1 MGEANYVIG
10 VVISVDGDQT
20 LIGTYDLINDDEI
33 IHNGQILYGPRLGA
47 YVTVRQNDVKLI
59 AKITSEKVIDQQNT
73 IRSNEFDNRYS
84 KNSINRLIS
93 VKMLGA
99 IEDNQFI
106 VTSSY
111 APMVGNEAYITTQA
125 ELSAIYAIGRNTDS
139 IAIGTALLERS
150 KVLIPIN
157 AFFAGHIGIFGNTG
171 SGKSNTLHALY
182 YKLLHSKYREGILK
196 KSRFTVIDFN
206 GEYRSEGI
214 FGFPEDRIERYNV
227 DTRSQ
232 KGMAK
237 KVKVSEDY
245 IINPDVLIML
255 FEAKPGVQA
264 PFIRRSLNV
273 FEEVKEPE
281 PFMKL
286 CMGLL
291 QKIILTGNATN
302 DDALGDWVEVT
313 ENCCGADCLSQLR
326 ELRHY
331 TNGSSTIQDS
341 SGSSIWFN
349 PQDQTISDEGKKRLG
364 WEGISSAIQNKYKS
378 LSILDKLHMFFR
390 YQRVY
395 STAWNGTDPQYL
407 GPMFS
412 RIKTRLESLNKVV
425 DIVPAAQM
433 GNAYRSGKPLT
444 IYSFVHANQEIKR
457 ILPMLIANMIYGE
470 QKKEE
475 SDTRSINRTSHLII
489 DEAHNILSDIQRDDG
504 DNWQNHRLDS
514 FEEIIKEG
522 RKFGFYLTIASQRP
536 ADISSTILSQIH
548 NYIIHR
554 LVNDRDLRSLENTM
568 PTLDH
573 SSLMTIPSLGKGQA
587 VLTGTAFPV
596 PRFTQVDRIIKV
608 APASDDAELTRLW
621 GSHENEAKPDS
632 VASTIMV
639 SGSDGANPVQDASD
653 TRFQES
659 KQNDDWV

>member
-1 MGEANYVIG
+1 MNMGAANYVIG
-10 VVISVDGDQT
+10 VVISVDGDRT

-47 YVTVRQNDVKLI
+47 YVTVRQNDIKLI
-59 AKITSEKVIDQQNT
+59 AKIISEKVIDQQNT
-73 IRSNEFDNRYS
+73 IRSTEFDNRYS

-93 VKMLGA
+93 IKMLGA
-99 IEDNQFI
+99 IEDNQFT

-125 ELSAIYAIGRNTDS
+125 ELAAIYAIEPGADS

-150 KVLIPIN
+150 EVLIPIN

-171 SGKSNTLHALY
+171 SGKSNTMHALY
-182 YKLLHSKYREGILK
+182 YKLLHTKYREGILE

-206 GEYRSEGI
+206 GEYRNEDI
-214 FGFPEDRIERYNV
+214 FGFPEDHIERYDV

-232 KGMAK
+232 KEMIK
-237 KVKVSEDY
+237 KVEVSEEY

-255 FEAKPGVQA
+255 FEARPGVQA

-273 FEEVKEPE
+273 FEEMQNSES
-281 PFMKL
+281 FMKL
-286 CMGLL
+286 SMGLL
-291 QKIILTGNATN
+291 QKIILSGNATN
-302 DDALGDWVEVT
+302 DDALGDWMEVT
-313 ENCCGADCLSQLR
+313 EAYCGADCLSQLR
-326 ELRHY
+326 ELEHH
-331 TNGSSTIQDS
+331 TNGNAKIRDFF
-341 SGSSIWFN
+341 GSEAWYN
-349 PQDQTISDEGKKRLG
+349 AGDQTIDDEHKRLLG
-364 WEGISSAIQNKYKS
+364 WEGISSAIHDTYEGLN
-378 LSILDKLHMFFR
+378 ILDKLHIFLR

-425 DIVPAAQM
+425 DIVPTAQT
-433 GNAYRSGKPLT
+433 GNAYRGGKPLT

-457 ILPMLIANMIYGE
+457 ILPMLIANMIYAE
-470 QKKEE
+470 QKREQ
-475 SDTRSINRTSHLII
+475 SDTDSITRTSHLII

-504 DNWQNHRLDS
+504 DNWQSRRLDS

-548 NYIIHR
+548 NYVIHR

-596 PRFTQVDRIIKV
+596 PRFTQVDRIGEV
-608 APASDDAELTRLW
+608 APASGDAHLTRLW
-621 GSHENEAKPDS
+621 ESHGDDDKSDS
-632 VASTIMV
+632 
-639 SGSDGANPVQDASD
+639 D
-653 TRFQES
+653 FL
-659 KQNDDWV
+659 

>member
-1 MGEANYVIG
+1 
-10 VVISVDGDQT
+10 
-20 LIGTYDLINDDEI
+20 
-33 IHNGQILYGPRLGA
+33 
-47 YVTVRQNDVKLI
+47 
-59 AKITSEKVIDQQNT
+59 
-73 IRSNEFDNRYS
+73 
-84 KNSINRLIS
+84 
-93 VKMLGA
+93 
-99 IEDNQFI
+99 
-106 VTSSY
+106 
-111 APMVGNEAYITTQA
+111 
-125 ELSAIYAIGRNTDS
+125 
-139 IAIGTALLERS
+139 
-150 KVLIPIN
+150 
-157 AFFAGHIGIFGNTG
+157 
-171 SGKSNTLHALY
+171 
-182 YKLLHSKYREGILK
+182 
-196 KSRFTVIDFN
+196 
-206 GEYRSEGI
+206 
-214 FGFPEDRIERYNV
+214 
-227 DTRSQ
+227 
-232 KGMAK
+232 
-237 KVKVSEDY
+237 
-245 IINPDVLIML
+245 
-255 FEAKPGVQA
+255 
-264 PFIRRSLNV
+264 
-273 FEEVKEPE
+273 
-281 PFMKL
+281 MKL

-433 GNAYRSGKPLT
+433 GNAYRSGKSLT

-457 ILPMLIANMIYGE
+457 ILPMLIANMIYDE
-470 QKKEE
+470 QKKEQ
-475 SDTRSINRTSHLII
+475 SDTESITKTSHLII

-596 PRFTQVDRIIKV
+596 PRFTQVDRNREV
-608 APASDDAELTRLW
+608 APASDDAELTQLW
-621 GSHENEAKPDS
+621 QIHEDS
-632 VASTIMV
+632 DR
-639 SGSDGANPVQDASD
+639 SDPTDSMSRISLDA
-653 TRFQES
+653 
-659 KQNDDWV
+659 V

>member
-1 MGEANYVIG
+1 MNMGAANYVIG
-10 VVISVDGDQT
+10 VVISVDGDRT
-20 LIGTYDLINDDEI
+20 LVGTYDLINDDEI

-47 YVTVRQNDVKLI
+47 YVTIRQNDIKLI

-99 IEDNQFI
+99 IEDNEFT

-125 ELSAIYAIGRNTDS
+125 ELAAIYAIEPGADS

-150 KVLIPIN
+150 EVLIPIN

-171 SGKSNTLHALY
+171 SGKSNTMHALY
-182 YKLLHSKYREGILK
+182 YKLLHTKYRAGVLE

-206 GEYRSEGI
+206 GEYRNKDI
-214 FGFPEDRIERYNV
+214 FGFPEDHIERYDV

-232 KGMAK
+232 KEMIK
-237 KVKVSEDY
+237 KVEVSEGY

-255 FEAKPGVQA
+255 FEARPGVQA
-264 PFIRRSLNV
+264 PFIRRSLSK
-273 FEEVKEPE
+273 FEEMQNSES
-281 PFMKL
+281 FMKL
-286 CMGLL
+286 SMGLL
-291 QKIILTGNATN
+291 QKIILSGNAAN
-302 DDALGDWVEVT
+302 DDALGDWMEVT
-313 ENCCGADCLSQLR
+313 GTFCSTDCLSQLR
-326 ELRHY
+326 KTEHY
-331 TNGSSTIQDS
+331 ANGKVKIRDG
-341 SGSSIWFN
+341 SGSEEWLNPRDQSI
-349 PQDQTISDEGKKRLG
+349 DDKHKRLLG
-364 WEGISSAIQNKYKS
+364 WEEISSAIQETYEG
-378 LSILDKLHMFFR
+378 LSVLDKLHMFLR

-425 DIVPAAQM
+425 DIVPTAQT
-433 GNAYRSGKPLT
+433 GNAYRDGKPLT
-444 IYSFVHANQEIKR
+444 VYSFVHANQEIKR
-457 ILPMLIANMIYGE
+457 ILPMLIANMIYAE
-470 QKKEE
+470 QKREQ
-475 SDTRSINRTSHLII
+475 SDTDSITRTSHLII

-504 DNWQNHRLDS
+504 DNWQSHRLDS

-548 NYIIHR
+548 NYVIHR

-587 VLTGTAFPV
+587 VLSGTAFPV
-596 PRFTQVDRIIKV
+596 PRFTQVVKITAT
-608 APASDDAELTRLW
+608 APASGDAQLTRLW
-621 GSHENEAKPDS
+621 ESHGNDDKPDS
-632 VASTIMV
+632 
-639 SGSDGANPVQDASD
+639 D
-653 TRFQES
+653 FL
-659 KQNDDWV
+659 

>member
-1 MGEANYVIG
+1 MNMGTANYAIG
-10 VVISVDGDQT
+10 VVISVDGDRT

-33 IHNGQILYGPRLGA
+33 IHNGQILYGPRLGT
-47 YVTVRQNDVKLI
+47 YVTIRQNDIKLI

-84 KNSINRLIS
+84 KNSINRLIG

-99 IEDNQFI
+99 IKDNQFT

-125 ELSAIYAIGRNTDS
+125 ELAAIYAIEPGTES
-139 IAIGTALLERS
+139 ITIGTALLERS
-150 KVLIPIN
+150 EVLIPIN

-171 SGKSNTLHALY
+171 SGKSNTLQELY
-182 YKLLHSKYREGILK
+182 YKLLHTKYREGILK

-214 FGFPEDRIERYNV
+214 FGFPEARIERYDV

-232 KGMAK
+232 KEMDK
-237 KVKVSEDY
+237 KIEISEDY
-245 IINPDVLIML
+245 IINSDVLIML
-255 FEAKPGVQA
+255 FEARPGVQA
-264 PFIRRSLNV
+264 PFITRSLNK
-273 FEEVKEPE
+273 FKEIQNSE
-281 PFMKL
+281 SFMKL
-286 CMGLL
+286 SMGLL
-291 QKIILTGNATN
+291 QRIILTGNAAN
-302 DDALGDWVEVT
+302 DDALSDWIKVT
-313 ENCCGADCLSQLR
+313 EDYCDTDSLSQLR
-326 ELRHY
+326 ELKHH
-331 TNGSSTIQDS
+331 TNGSAKIRNSF
-341 SGSSIWFN
+341 GFEAWYN
-349 PQDQTISDEGKKRLG
+349 AGDQTIDDEHRRLLG
-364 WEGISSAIQNKYKS
+364 WERISSAIQDTYEGLN
-378 LSILDKLHMFFR
+378 ILDKLHMFLR

-425 DIVPAAQM
+425 DIVPSTQSEK
-433 GNAYRSGKPLT
+433 AYRSGKPLT

-457 ILPMLIANMIYGE
+457 ILPMLIANMIYDE
-470 QKKEE
+470 QKKEQ
-475 SDTRSINRTSHLII
+475 SDTESITRTSHLII

-504 DNWQNHRLDS
+504 DNWQSHRLDS

-596 PRFTQVDRIIKV
+596 PRFTQVKRNGKV
-608 APASDDAELTRLW
+608 APSSDDADLTQLWEL
-621 GSHENEAKPDS
+621 
-632 VASTIMV
+632 
-639 SGSDGANPVQDASD
+639 
-653 TRFQES
+653 
-659 KQNDDWV
+659 KQ